1 VRRALV
7 MASVAIAGMAGGAL
21 VYYALQWNGIS
32 VYVAVGGAAAILG
45 AFAWQW
51 FMKSAVVSEI
61 DVMLPQFSR
70 ISFAVT
76 KDHRVLARRILIEM
90 LSRVAVQRLQAG
102 EGRADEVIASLHQL
116 FRIVKELLSSDAETR
131 VPSGRPDVDTL
142 AMNML
147 NVHLRPFQTRW
158 HGRYEDWRMTN
169 RQAPES
175 EWPESEIFRAELEA
189 LQDQL
194 RPIAIALAQFA
205 GYENFHRIIGLDS
218 D

>member
-1 VRRALV
+1 
-7 MASVAIAGMAGGAL
+7 MASAAVAGMAGGAL
-21 VYYALQWNGIS
+21 VYYALQWTGIG
-32 VYVAVGGAAAILG
+32 VYVSVGGAAAVLG
-45 AFAWQW
+45 ALAWRW

-70 ISFAVT
+70 ITFAVT

-158 HGRYEDWRMTN
+158 HGRYEEWRSANQHTS
-169 RQAPES
+169 ES
-175 EWPESEIFRAELEA
+175 EWPDNELFRAELEA

-194 RPIAIALAQFA
+194 RPIAVALAQFA
-205 GYENFHRIIGLDS
+205 GYENFHRIIGLES